1 MRASPPTVTSAP
13 ADGIRKCLTLK
24 GQSGNPGPCPLLCHF
39 VQSAKLDKNSMNTQG
54 NACAWPLRRRN
65 RWSRLQSGRR
75 QVRRQC
81 RSRAVKH
88 RRLSALRQA
97 SVSGV
102 ARTAEPCGA
111 SRMTVTCAPDTLP
124 RPERN
129 PGSRG
134 AGRPGGVD
142 PVQRKCRGFVRRIE
156 GIRKRMLAFEDEAVA
171 RILAPHDRE
180 RCRPASLGGTGL
192 SRDPVD
198 ARMRQAVLQ
207 GDAAQALAGN
217 HRRDNLS
224 VALRTGS
231 GASKPRLESE
241 TPAHDR
247 PG

>member
-1 MRASPPTVTSAP
+1 MPFAMPLCAISQTRQKQHEHA
-13 ADGIRKCLTLK
+13 RKCLRVAA
-24 GQSGNPGPCPLLCHF
+24 S
-39 VQSAKLDKNSMNTQG
+39 SAKSM
-54 NACAWPLRRRN
+54 AAP
-65 RWSRLQSGRR
+65 SGRSPSSAA
-75 QVRRQC
+75 QG

-124 RPERN
+124 RSERN

-134 AGRPGGVD
+134 AGRPRIAD
-142 PVQRKCRGFVRRIE
+142 PVQRLCRGFVRRIE
-156 GIRKRMLAFEDEAVA
+156 GIRKRMFAFEDEAVA

-180 RCRPASLGGTGL
+180 RCRPASLGGTGP

-198 ARMRQAVLQ
+198 ARARQAVLQ

-224 VALRTGS
+224 VAVR
-231 GASKPRLESE
+231 RC
-241 TPAHDR
+241 AH
-247 PG
+247 